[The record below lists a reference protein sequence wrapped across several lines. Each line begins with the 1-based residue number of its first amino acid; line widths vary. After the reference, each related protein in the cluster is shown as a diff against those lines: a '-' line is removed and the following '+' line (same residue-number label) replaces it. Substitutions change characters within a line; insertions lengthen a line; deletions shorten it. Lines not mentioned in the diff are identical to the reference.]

1 MSETSRLQSVAESVV
16 SGASVRTLLTEAFA
30 STLSVADARTWLEIA
45 PQWLDVTPPAVTA
58 ENAVD
63 RAATVKIKLALLEA
77 SSPDMI
83 VVSTYATELHE
94 TLTELAR
101 AGVLAQ
107 EAPSLRE
114 LVGVRLGALETA
126 VEMLTATR

>member
-1 MSETSRLQSVAESVV
+1 MSDTSRLQAVAESVV
-16 SGASVRTLLTEAFA
+16 AGASVRTLLTEAFA
-30 STLSVADARTWLEIA
+30 STLSVADARARLEPL
-45 PQWLDVTPPAVTA
+45 PQWLDVQPAAVTA

-63 RAATVKIKLALLEA
+63 RAESVAIKLALLEG
-77 SSPDMI
+77 SSREMLTI
-83 VVSTYATELHE
+83 STYATDLHE

-114 LVGVRLGALETA
+114 LVGQRLGALETA
-126 VEMLTATR
+126 VETLTATR